1 MAQRDR
7 RVNFRRA
14 PGRKVTG
21 RHCRCREDKRND
33 EGQSDDGNEEHGLG
47 LFGFRREC
55 AEPHDWR
62 EWSAPAPLTGGDAII

>member
-1 MAQRDR
+1 MSDLVVSRDGGVLR
-7 RVNFRRA
+7 LHIN
-14 PGRKVTG
+14 
-21 RHCRCREDKRND
+21 REDKRND

-62 EWSAPAPLTGGDAII
+62 ECSAPAPLTGGDAII